1 VAADVRRLLNPGGS
15 VVIDDFTPFTEWPPR
30 HGGELDQARMAWL
43 NHPDLVSAEVR
54 IAPDLAT
61 IIGTRKP

>member
-1 VAADVRRLLNPGGS
+1 
-15 VVIDDFTPFTEWPPR
+15 VIDDFTPFTEWPPR